1 MGAIKLGIAV
11 GVGYAVGGR
20 IGEAVLSRVTTTTDM
35 ATHTGAMWAG
45 RIVTFAAILW
55 IL

>member
-1 MGAIKLGIAV
+1 MGALKLGIAV
-11 GVGYAVGGR
+11 GIGYSVGGK
-20 IGEAVLSRVTTTTDM
+20 IGEFALSRVTTTADM
-35 ATHTGAMWAG
+35 STHTGAMWAG